1 MEKQLISSI
10 TKNYLFTLQL
20 ANGMCVM
27 CNVKMSTYQTLSLL
41 VDKLLPLDQGQD
53 EEVHEE
59 IRTAI
64 QGPYV
69 GEVETGFTMQ
79 ELKLASTKRKQNQG
93 EQLI

>member
-1 MEKQLISSI
+1 MYNNLCII
-10 TKNYLFTLQL
+10 
-20 ANGMCVM
+20 
-27 CNVKMSTYQTLSLL
+27 CNVTLSTYQTLSLL

-69 GEVETGFTMQ
+69 GEVETSFTMQ
-79 ELKLASTKRKQNQG
+79 ELKLASRKRKQNQG
-93 EQLI
+93 KRGAA